1 MTRTPAGEEDLARQQ
16 PGSVQA
22 LDRALALLEIIA
34 RADGLS
40 LTGIGQRAGI
50 APSTAHRI
58 LATLKAAGFV
68 QGDEARG
75 GYCIGVKAFKIG
87 CAFLRNR
94 KLVDVGRGV
103 MRDVMSASG
112 ETTNLGIENDG
123 SVVFVSQLES
133 HHAIRAFHRPGARGP
148 MHASSLGKAILAWLP
163 EAEVTK
169 ILHRVGLRKLTDRTI
184 VDPEALFAEL
194 ALTRERGWAVDDQE
208 KAEGMRCAG
217 APVFN
222 EYREVIGALSV
233 SGPTVRMTHERLGEL
248 GPLVKRAAAELT
260 DRVGGIAPRTGFDLS
275 APAPAA
281 IAQAP
286 GSFARAGRTR
296 RI

>member
-1 MTRTPAGEEDLARQQ
+1 LTGTPAGEEDLARQR

-22 LDRALALLEIIA
+22 LDRGLALLDIVA

-40 LTGIGQRAGI
+40 LTGIAQRAGI

-68 QGDEARG
+68 HCDEARG
-75 GYCIGVKAFKIG
+75 GYFIGVKAFKIG

-103 MRDVMSASG
+103 MREVMSASG

-169 ILHRVGLRKLTDRTI
+169 ILHRVGLPKLTDRTI
-184 VDPEALFAEL
+184 VDPETLFGDL
-194 ALTRERGWAVDDQE
+194 ALTRERGWAIDDQE

-222 EYREVIGALSV
+222 DHGEVIGALSV
-233 SGPTVRMTHERLGEL
+233 SGPAVRMTHERLGEL
-248 GPLVKRAAAELT
+248 GPLVKRAAADLT
-260 DRVGGIAPRTGFDLS
+260 DRVGGIAPRMGSDPSTQPRLRMSSSKVVS
-275 APAPAA
+275 AR
-281 IAQAP
+281 
-286 GSFARAGRTR
+286 G
-296 RI
+296 

>member
-1 MTRTPAGEEDLARQQ
+1 MAGRPRLTRVPAGEEDFARPQ

-22 LDRALALLEIIA
+22 LDRGLALLEIIA
-34 RADGLS
+34 QADGLS
-40 LTGIGQRAGI
+40 LTSIAQRAGI

-68 QGDEARG
+68 QCDESRG
-75 GYCIGVKAFKIG
+75 GYLIGVKAFKIG
-87 CAFLRNR
+87 SAFLRNR

-103 MRDVMSASG
+103 MRDLMTASA
-112 ETTNLGIENDG
+112 ETTSLGIENDG
-123 SVVFVSQLES
+123 TVVFVSQLES

-163 EAEVTK
+163 PAEVTK
-169 ILHRVGLRKLTDRTI
+169 ILHRVGLQKLTDRTI
-184 VDPEALFAEL
+184 VDPEALFADL

-222 EYREVIGALSV
+222 EHGEVIGALSV

-260 DRVGGIAPRTGFDLS
+260 DRVGGIAPK
-275 APAPAA
+275 
-281 IAQAP
+281 
-286 GSFARAGRTR
+286 GSDTAGLTP
-296 RI
+296 